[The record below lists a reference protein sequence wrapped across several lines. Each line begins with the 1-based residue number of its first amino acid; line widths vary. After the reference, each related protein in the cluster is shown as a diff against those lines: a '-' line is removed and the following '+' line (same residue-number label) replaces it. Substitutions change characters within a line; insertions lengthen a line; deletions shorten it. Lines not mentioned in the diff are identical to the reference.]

1 MVDFYWNH
9 DIINDLVDLTD
20 CIELVAAF
28 SYNAYG
34 GRFTRANFIDALQDD
49 LLNGNRCFQGE
60 EVDRFNSKFEEAMS
74 LIEKRKLWLGEIYPF
89 RHENHEVR
97 FEPQISD
104 KNYLSY
110 LFLLLCSC
118 HTKISRLSIDFPVQ
132 FENFCKEVMRVIF
145 PSADVFL
152 FSKNSKD
159 RQKLGSTAD
168 KAIPALAK
176 KLNTQISRGAD
187 LPATQK
193 EYGIDLIAIY
203 SFDDEL
209 EYPFFAFAQCTLRKE
224 WWNKRHEA
232 QSRQALVGVIQLAV
246 DHSNFLMIPYFPRV
260 KAIEW
265 SQPRD
270 RTVNCLLCDR
280 YRICRLL
287 EKSTT
292 FTYQNLPLHM
302 HDIFQEIENY
312 LPDNR

>member
-1 MVDFYWNH
+1 MVDFYWSH

-20 CIELVAAF
+20 CIELVVAF
-28 SYNAYG
+28 SDDVYN
-34 GRFTRANFIDALQDD
+34 GRFTCANFIGALQDD
-49 LLNGNRCFQGE
+49 ILDGNTCFQGE
-60 EVDRFNSKFEEAMS
+60 EIDRFNSRFEEAVC

-104 KNYLSY
+104 KNYLYY

-118 HTKISRLSIDFPVQ
+118 HTKISRSSIDFPTQ
-132 FENFCKEVMRVIF
+132 FENVCKEVMRVIF

-168 KAIPALAK
+168 KAIPALAR
-176 KLNTQISRGAD
+176 KLNTQICTGVN

-203 SFDDEL
+203 SFEDEL
-209 EYPFFAFAQCTLRKE
+209 EYPFFAFAQCTVTRE
-224 WWNKRHEA
+224 WWKKRHEA
-232 QSRQALVGVIQLAV
+232 QSKQALVGVIQLDV
-246 DHSNFLMIPYFPRV
+246 DHSNFLMIPHFPRV
-260 KAIEW
+260 KAVEW

-270 RTVNCLLCDR
+270 KTVNCLLCDR

-287 EKSTT
+287 EKSST
-292 FTYQNLPLHM
+292 FTYKNLPIDLQN
-302 HDIFQEIENY
+302 FLPKNY
-312 LPDNR
+312 GS